1 MQVIHTV
8 IADSVI
14 GAISLNAQ
22 REQDQKRQTK
32 IHAREEGMSGRSR
45 KKGFCI
51 INDGVY
57 LRVWFQCKIM
67 EKVYFF

>member
-32 IHAREEGMSGRSR
+32 IHGREEGMSG
-45 KKGFCI
+45 KKQKE
-51 INDGVY
+51 
-57 LRVWFQCKIM
+57 RVL
-67 EKVYFF
+67 YH